1 MYMLPLNDVVHLAIT
16 GIAQGCAYGLIALG
30 FVLIYKATEVV
41 NFAHGEFMMLG
52 AFAVLAFSENL
63 GWGFWPS
70 FAAGC
75 LAIAAVG
82 YLVDAT
88 VMRRIIGESQASIFI
103 LTVAFGFIFR
113 ALAGMIFGWNTRTLS
128 TPFDGKVN
136 MGGGVEVNADRIAII
151 VATVVL
157 VTAVYLFFGRTRYG
171 IAMQAASQNQ
181 LAAYYMGIPVKR
193 LVSLTWAIGALIA
206 AAAGALLAPV
216 TQIDTTIGLLG
227 IKALA
232 GAIVGGFG
240 SIPGALLGCL
250 LIGIIEPFAD
260 YYLPGIKGV
269 SAYVVMLVVLFVRP
283 EGLIVQSYQKKA

>member
-1 MYMLPLNDVVHLAIT
+1 MLPVNDIIHLAVT
-16 GIAQGCAYGLIALG
+16 GLAQGCAYGLIALG

-52 AFAVLAFSENL
+52 AFAVLAYSEAM
-63 GWGFWPS
+63 GGSFWPA
-70 FAAGC
+70 FVLGC
-75 LAIAAVG
+75 LSIGVVG
-82 YLVDAT
+82 YLLDAQI
-88 VMRRIIGESQASIFI
+88 MRRIIGQSSASIFI

-113 ALAGMIFGWNTRTLS
+113 SAAGMIWGWKTLTLS
-128 TPFDGKVN
+128 TPF
-136 MGGGVEVNADRIAII
+136 GGTVTIAEGLTISSGRIAII
-151 VATVVL
+151 VATIILCSVL
-157 VTAVYLFFGRTRYG
+157 YLFFSKTRYG

-193 LVSLTWAIGALIA
+193 LVSVTWAIGATIA

-216 TQIDTTIGLLG
+216 TQVDTTIGFLG

-260 YYLPGIKGV
+260 YYFPAIKGV
-269 SAYVVMLVVLFVRP
+269 SAYVVMLLVLFVRP
-283 EGLIVQSYQKKA
+283 EGLISQTFQKKV

>member
-1 MYMLPLNDVVHLAIT
+1 MLPVNDIIHLTVT
-16 GIAQGCAYGLIALG
+16 GLAQGCAYGLIALG

-52 AFAVLAFSENL
+52 AFAVLAYSEAL
-63 GWGFWPS
+63 GGSFWPA
-70 FAAGC
+70 FILGC
-75 LAIAAVG
+75 LSIGVVG
-82 YLVDAT
+82 DLIDAQI
-88 VMRRIIGESQASIFI
+88 MRRIIGQSSASIFI

-113 ALAGMIFGWNTRTLS
+113 SLAGMIWGWNTLS
-128 TPFDGKVN
+128 LDTPFDGKFVISE
-136 MGGGVEVNADRIAII
+136 GLSIGQDRISIV
-151 VATVVL
+151 VATAILCGVL
-157 VTAVYLFFGRTRYG
+157 YLFFSRTRFG

-181 LAAYYMGIPVKR
+181 LAAFYMGIPVKR
-193 LVSLTWAIGALIA
+193 LVSVTWAIGAMIA

-216 TQIDTTIGLLG
+216 TQIDTTIGILG

-260 YYLPGIKGV
+260 YYFPSIKGV
-269 SAYVVMLVVLFVRP
+269 SAYVVMLLVLFVRP
-283 EGLIVQSYQKKA
+283 EGLISQTFQKKV

>member
-1 MYMLPLNDVVHLAIT
+1 MLPMNDVIHLAVS

-52 AFAVLAFSENL
+52 AFAVLAFSEAL
-63 GWGFWPS
+63 GWGFWPA
-70 FAAGC
+70 FVLGC
-75 LAIAAVG
+75 LSIAVVG
-82 YLVDAT
+82 YLVDAQI
-88 VMRRIIGESQASIFI
+88 MRRIIGESQASVFI

-113 ALAGMIFGWNTRTLS
+113 ALAGMIFGWNTRSLD
-128 TPFDGKVN
+128 TPFDGRITF
-136 MGGGVEVNADRIAII
+136 GGLNIGADRVAII

-157 VTAVYLFFGRTRYG
+157 VAAIYLFFGRTRYG
-171 IAMQAASQNQ
+171 VAMQAASQNQ

-193 LVSLTWAIGALIA
+193 LVSFTWAIGAFIA

-216 TQIDTTIGLLG
+216 TQIDTTIGFLG

-283 EGLIVQSYQKKA
+283 EGLIVQTYQKKV

>member
-1 MYMLPLNDVVHLAIT
+1 MLPVNDIIHLAVT
-16 GIAQGCAYGLIALG
+16 GLAQGCAYGLIALG

-52 AFAVLAFSENL
+52 AFAVLAYSEAM
-63 GWGFWPS
+63 GGSFWPA
-70 FAAGC
+70 FVLGC
-75 LAIAAVG
+75 LSIGVVG
-82 YLVDAT
+82 YLLDAQI
-88 VMRRIIGESQASIFI
+88 MRRIIGQSSASIFI
-103 LTVAFGFIFR
+103 LTFAFGFILR
-113 ALAGMIFGWNTRTLS
+113 SAAGMIWGWKTLTLS
-128 TPFDGKVN
+128 TPF
-136 MGGGVEVNADRIAII
+136 GGTVTIAEGLTISSGRIAII
-151 VATVVL
+151 VATIILCGVL
-157 VTAVYLFFGRTRYG
+157 YLFFSKTRYG

-193 LVSLTWAIGALIA
+193 LVSVTWAIGATIA

-216 TQIDTTIGLLG
+216 TQVDTTIGFLG

-260 YYLPGIKGV
+260 YYFPAIKGV
-269 SAYVVMLVVLFVRP
+269 SAYVVMLLVLFVRP
-283 EGLIVQSYQKKA
+283 EGLISQTFQKKV

>member
-1 MYMLPLNDVVHLAIT
+1 MLPMNDIVHLTVT
-16 GIAQGCAYGLIALG
+16 GLAQGCAYGLIALG

-52 AFAVLAFSENL
+52 AFTVLAYSEAM
-63 GWGFWPS
+63 GGGFWPA
-70 FAAGC
+70 FVLGC
-75 LAIAAVG
+75 LTIGVVG
-82 YLVDAT
+82 YLIDAQI
-88 VMRRIIGESQASIFI
+88 MRRIIGQSSASIFI

-113 ALAGMIFGWNTRTLS
+113 SLAGMIWGWKTLS
-128 TPFDGKVN
+128 LDTPFDGKIAIAD
-136 MGGGVEVNADRIAII
+136 GLAISTDRIAIV
-151 VATVVL
+151 VATIIL
-157 VTAVYLFFGRTRYG
+157 CGALYLFFSRTRFG

-193 LVSLTWAIGALIA
+193 LVSVTWAIGAMIA

-216 TQIDTTIGLLG
+216 TQIDTTIGFLG

-260 YYLPGIKGV
+260 YFLPGIKGV

-283 EGLIVQSYQKKA
+283 EGLIVRTYQKKV

>member
-1 MYMLPLNDVVHLAIT
+1 MLPLGDIIHLAVT
-16 GIAQGCAYGLIALG
+16 GVAQGCAYGLIALG

-52 AFAVLAFSENL
+52 AFAVLACMEAL
-63 GWGFWPS
+63 GLGFWPA
-70 FAAGC
+70 FLLGC
-75 LAIAAVG
+75 LSIAVVG
-82 YLVDAT
+82 YLVDAQ

-113 ALAGMIFGWNTRTLS
+113 AVAGMIFGWNTRSLD
-128 TPFDGKVN
+128 TPFVGKLAVGGLVEIN
-136 MGGGVEVNADRIAII
+136 MDRIAIV
-151 VATVVL
+151 VATVLL
-157 VTAVYLFFGRTRYG
+157 VAAVYLFFGRARYG

-193 LVSLTWAIGALIA
+193 LVSFTWAIGAFIA
-206 AAAGALLAPV
+206 AVAGVLLAPM
-216 TQIDTTIGLLG
+216 TQVDTTIGLLG

-240 SIPGALLGCL
+240 SIPGALIGCL
-250 LIGIIEPFAD
+250 LIGVIEPFAD

-283 EGLIVQSYQKKA
+283 EGLIVQTYAKKV

>member
-1 MYMLPLNDVVHLAIT
+1 MLPIDDVIRFLIV
-16 GIAQGCAYGLIALG
+16 GVSQGCAYGLIALG

-52 AFAVLAFSENL
+52 AFAVLTISEST

-70 FAAGC
+70 FILGC
-75 LAIAAVG
+75 LSIGVVG
-82 YLVDAT
+82 YLIDAQ
-88 VMRRIIGESQASIFI
+88 VMRRIIGQSQASVFI

-113 ALAGMIFGWNTRTLS
+113 SLAGMIFGWNTQSLA
-128 TPFDGKVN
+128 TPFDGKIAI
-136 MGGGVEVNADRIAII
+136 GGIDIGTDRLAII
-151 VATVVL
+151 VATVLLVGVL
-157 VTAVYLFFGRTRYG
+157 YLFFGRTRIG
-171 IAMQAASQNQ
+171 VAMQASSQNQ

-193 LVSLTWAIGALIA
+193 LASFTWAIGAMIA
-206 AAAGALLAPV
+206 AVAGVLLAPV
-216 TQIDTTIGLLG
+216 TQVDTTIGLLG

-250 LIGIIEPFAD
+250 LIGVIEPFAD

-269 SAYVVMLVVLFVRP
+269 SAYVVMLIVLFVRP
-283 EGLIVQSYQKKA
+283 DGLIAQTYQKKV

>member
-1 MYMLPLNDVVHLAIT
+1 MLPVDDVIHLAIT

-52 AFAVLAFSENL
+52 AFTVLAFMESL

-70 FAAGC
+70 FLAGG

-82 YLVDAT
+82 YLIDAQI
-88 VMRRIIGESQASIFI
+88 MRRIIGESQASVFI

-113 ALAGMIFGWNTRTLS
+113 ALAGMIFGWNTQS
-128 TPFDGKVN
+128 MNTPFDGSVSL
-136 MGGGVEVNADRIAII
+136 GGGVEIAADRLAII
-151 VATVVL
+151 VATIILVL
-157 VTAVYLFFGRTRYG
+157 AVYLFFGRTRFG
-171 IAMQAASQNQ
+171 VAMQAASQNQ

-193 LVSLTWAIGALIA
+193 LVSLTWAIGAFIA
-206 AAAGALLAPV
+206 AAAGTLLAPV
-216 TQIDTTIGLLG
+216 TQIDTTIGFLG

-232 GAIVGGFG
+232 GAIIGGFG

-250 LIGIIEPFAD
+250 LIGIVEPFAD

-269 SAYVVMLVVLFVRP
+269 SAYLIMLLVLFVRP
-283 EGLIVQSYQKKA
+283 EGLIVQTFQKKV

>member
-1 MYMLPLNDVVHLAIT
+1 MLPIDDVIHL
-16 GIAQGCAYGLIALG
+16 GIIGISQGCAYGLIALG

-52 AFAVLAFSENL
+52 AFAVLSIAEAT

-70 FAAGC
+70 FVLGC
-75 LAIAAVG
+75 LSIAVVG
-82 YLVDAT
+82 YLIDAQ

-113 ALAGMIFGWNTRTLS
+113 SLAGMIFGWNMQSLD
-128 TPFDGKVN
+128 TPFDGKFAIGPVDI
-136 MGGGVEVNADRIAII
+136 GTDRLAIV
-151 VATVVL
+151 VATVLL
-157 VTAVYLFFGRTRYG
+157 VCALYLFFGRTRVG
-171 IAMQAASQNQ
+171 IAMQASSQNQ

-193 LVSLTWAIGALIA
+193 LTSITWAIGAMIA
-206 AAAGALLAPV
+206 AVAGVLLAPV
-216 TQIDTTIGLLG
+216 TQVDTTIGLLG
-227 IKALA
+227 IKAMA

-240 SIPGALLGCL
+240 SIPGALLGCV
-250 LIGIIEPFAD
+250 LIGVIEPFAD

-283 EGLIVQSYQKKA
+283 EGLIVQTFQKKV